1 MFKLT
6 SASSIKDSLNFV
18 LIGHIQL
25 KCKTYFF
32 ETGNEN
38 IGQYLNNL
46 NMKHIFVDN

>member
-1 MFKLT
+1 MFKLA

-32 ETGNEN
+32 ETGSEN
-38 IGQYLNNL
+38 IGKYLNNL
-46 NMKHIFVDN
+46 NMKNIFVDN